1 MATTEL
7 AINAATAS
15 DASRVSR
22 GLASPDD
29 LEGGAPAGGSQ
40 RPRRTTRAIIAA
52 YAALWLLTA
61 AAALAGALVPSLGP
75 SRAPHPT
82 LEPSATAIATIL
94 LTNVRALA
102 PPFLLAAF
110 RFGSARASRAFGDL
124 LVATPLALIAIRV
137 GAALGRWNG
146 RLIPYIPQLPIEHL
160 AAAIAAA
167 VWIAHRKAPARH
179 GRSLTRSATLVLIAL
194 AAAAAIEV
202 LATPHPR

>member
-7 AINAATAS
+7 AEMAVIAS

-22 GLASPDD
+22 GLASADD
-29 LEGGAPAGGSQ
+29 LAGGVPAGGSH
-40 RPRRTTRAIIAA
+40 RPRRATRAIITA
-52 YAALWLLTA
+52 YAGLWLLTA
-61 AAALAGALVPSLGP
+61 AAALAAALVPSLGP

-82 LEPSATAIATIL
+82 LKPSVAAIAIIL

-110 RFGSARASRAFGDL
+110 RFGSRRASRTFGDL
-124 LVATPLALIAIRV
+124 LVTTPLALVAIRV

-146 RLIPYIPQLPIEHL
+146 RLIPYIPQLPIEYI
-160 AAAIAAA
+160 AAAIAAG
-167 VWIAHRKAPARH
+167 VWIVQRKAPAGC
-179 GRSLTRSATLVLIAL
+179 GRSLTRSALLVLIAL

-202 LATPHPR
+202 LATPYPR